1 MFADEPGVETEGCGV
16 YRTGPLADL
25 GFRSLTDLANS
36 TQGGQG
42 AQDDLGRPLAIPGVG
57 SLRFQQL
64 GMREDDPELIIQAVK
79 ERLNVVVLLLRRV
92 GIGAGARPRQA
103 HACEPGAVLAS
114 ESSDRAA
121 GAASRHSVS
130 AKIRMDPPAVRTY
143 STLPAEIQL

>member
-1 MFADEPGVETEGCGV
+1 M
-16 YRTGPLADL
+16 YRNGPLTGR
-25 GFRSLTDLANS
+25 GFCSLTDLSNS

-42 AQDDLGRPLAIPGVG
+42 ARDDLGRSIAIHRVG
-57 SLRFQQL
+57 GLRFQQF
-64 GMREDDPELIIQAVK
+64 GVRENDPELVVQAVK
-79 ERLNVVVLLLRRV
+79 QCLKIVSLPRVVGLRAGGRRRL
-92 GIGAGARPRQA
+92 A

-114 ESSDRAA
+114 DSSERVA